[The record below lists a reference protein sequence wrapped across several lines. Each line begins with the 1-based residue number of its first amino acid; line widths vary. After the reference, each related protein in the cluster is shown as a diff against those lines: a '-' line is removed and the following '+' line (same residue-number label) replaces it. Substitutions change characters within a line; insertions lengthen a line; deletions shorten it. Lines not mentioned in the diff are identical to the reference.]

1 VVSIAST
8 RLVRAGIVVLIAG
21 TVAATISLLPA
32 PARAA
37 TVRPS
42 AELVPGSGALI
53 GAYVDPDGL
62 WSGNATQQNEITSFE
77 SRIGR
82 KLAIV
87 QHYYSWTNTFPSGLE
102 QWDIAGGRTP
112 LVSWAG
118 ISLDAILSGSYDAMI
133 RARADGMKALGAPV
147 FLRWCWEMNGNWY
160 PCDGTHNNTP
170 GTTDGPAKFVAAWRH
185 IHDLFAAQGA
195 TNVVWVWSPNNDN
208 VPSVSWNHFTN
219 YYPGDAYVDWVGIDG
234 YNWGSTRSW
243 STWRSFSSL
252 FSSVY
257 SAYAARKPIMI
268 AETSSAE
275 QGGNKADW
283 ITAARATI
291 QSQFPA
297 IAAVMWFDV
306 LKENDW
312 RVDSS
317 GGSFAAFM
325 GLAGSRYF
333 GGAPSP
339 IAYHQTKM
347 APVIVAQFA
356 VGPKPLVKWTRIRF
370 RLPVRAS
377 ITVRV
382 KRVSNG
388 PVVRTLRRDQ
398 IMGAGPHHLYWC
410 GRNQSLRRV
419 LPGWFEISVLARTAH
434 GGATTSS
441 RLFVVG
447 NQH

>member
-1 VVSIAST
+1 MVSIAST
-8 RLVRAGIVVLIAG
+8 RLVRAGIVVLIAA

-118 ISLDAILSGSYDAMI
+118 VSLDAILSGSYDAMI

-219 YYPGDAYVDWVGIDG
+219 YYPGDEYVDWVGIDG

-317 GGSFAAFM
+317 GGSFAAYASM
-325 GLAGSRYF
+325 ATDPYF
-333 GGAPSP
+333 RPDAAPPPPPLPAP
-339 IAYHQTKM
+339 IAVSSVSASPQ
-347 APVIVAQFA
+347 VAARSTTVSFTLNQSAA
-356 VGPKPLVKWTRIRF
+356 VTI
-370 RLPVRAS
+370 
-377 ITVRV
+377 
-382 KRVSNG
+382 RVSNG
-388 PVVRTLRRDQ
+388 AGSTVRNLV
-398 IMGAGPHHLYWC
+398 
-410 GRNQSLRRV
+410 S
-419 LPGWFEISVLARTAH
+419 
-434 GGATTSS
+434 GATFPSGTSS
-441 RLFVVG
+441 VRWDARDDDHHRLPRGTYTITVTAAVG
-447 NQH
+447 SNSASATAQVQLT